1 MASLETLAF
10 DNTFQRLPEPFY
22 CRVLPQAVRNPYL
35 ISFNPRVAALIDLD
49 SEQAHNSALVDC
61 FSGNTLLPGSQ
72 PIATA
77 YAGHQFGSYMPQL
90 GDGRALLLGEVR
102 SRAGNKWDLVLKG
115 AGPTPYAR
123 MGDGRAGLSSAI
135 REYLAGEALAG
146 LGIPGSRALCVIGS
160 DQPILR
166 SRPESA
172 AVLARLAP
180 SHIRFGHFQYCRYGL
195 GECELKVLAD
205 YVLQQHLPHLLEQQ
219 LPYLALFEFIVEAT
233 ARLIAGWMA
242 AGFVHGVMNT
252 DNMSILGLTL
262 DYGPYAFLETYD
274 ADFVAN
280 PADEAGR
287 YAFNLQPWT
296 GHRNLQHLAIAMLPL
311 GEPEAFKAILNRY
324 AACYEENYCQLMCA
338 KLGVANTQASRQ
350 LLSGLLPLM
359 QQHAVD
365 YSNFFRRLC
374 AYQPGEAN
382 SPLHAMF
389 GDCVAI
395 DAWLRHYQCLI
406 APIDSDLQSV
416 QNRMRTVN
424 PKYILRNHLIDDA
437 IQQTQQGDG
446 AAIDQL
452 LGKLHNPHKKMQEH
466 EEDTSAEARF

>member
-10 DNTFQRLPEPFY
+10 DNTFQRLPESFY
-22 CRVLPQAVRNPYL
+22 SRVSPQALRNPCL
-35 ISFNPRVAALIDLD
+35 INFNPRVAALIDLD
-49 SEQAHNSALVDC
+49 LEQAQNGSLVDY
-61 FSGNTLLPGSQ
+61 FSGKTLLPGSQ
-72 PIATA
+72 PIATV

-102 SRAGNKWDLVLKG
+102 TRYGNKWDVMLKG

-123 MGDGRAGLSSAI
+123 MGDGRAGLSSTI

-146 LGIPGSRALCVIGS
+146 LGIPGSRALCIIGS
-160 DQPILR
+160 DQPVLR
-166 SRPESA
+166 SQPESA
-172 AVLARLAP
+172 AILARVAP

-195 GECELKVLAD
+195 GECELRVLAD
-205 YVLQQHLPHLLEQQ
+205 YVLQQHLPHLLEQPQ
-219 LPYLALFEFIVEAT
+219 PYLALFDYVVVAT

-280 PADEAGR
+280 PADEEGR

-311 GEPEAFKAILNRY
+311 GEPEAFKAILDRY
-324 AACYEENYCQLMCA
+324 QACYEQNYCQLMCA

-350 LLSGLLPLM
+350 LLSELLSLM
-359 QQHAVD
+359 QQHTVD
-365 YSNFFRRLC
+365 YTNFFRRLC
-374 AYQPGEAN
+374 AYQPEEAN
-382 SPLHAMF
+382 TPVHAMF
-389 GDCVAI
+389 DDCAAI
-395 DAWLRHYQCLI
+395 DAWLRRYQRMI
-406 APIDSDLQSV
+406 ANGDSDLQSV
-416 QNRMRTVN
+416 QNGMRKVN
-424 PKYILRNHLIDDA
+424 PKYILRNHLIDHA
-437 IQQTQQGDG
+437 IQQAQQEDYS
-446 AAIDQL
+446 AIDCL
-452 LGKLHNPHKKMQEH
+452 LAKLDNPH
-466 EEDTSAEARF
+466 